1 MVSMG
6 VVESSGALEAL
17 PRHGCLSG
25 KAESASHI
33 LRLLKTQ
40 PQACVAAL
48 LDLRGAVPLKAGPRR
63 VDQLMPVL
71 TAPRIGWV
79 AGITQKQLEQAG
91 VRRLVH
97 QYCHDYVTLPCAS
110 SLLGVVLGHAHGM
123 AALSPDEMPC
133 HSRNA
138 GGDDM
143 IGESA
148 AMQAMQQMLQKAATT
163 RSEEHTSELQSL
175 MRISYAVSCL
185 KKKNTTT

>member
-1 MVSMG
+1 
-6 VVESSGALEAL
+6 
-17 PRHGCLSG
+17 
-25 KAESASHI
+25 
-33 LRLLKTQ
+33 
-40 PQACVAAL
+40 
-48 LDLRGAVPLKAGPRR
+48 
-63 VDQLMPVL
+63 MPVL

-79 AGITQKQLEQAG
+79 AGITQKQLEQAW

-148 AMQAMQQMLQKAATT
+148 AMQAIHQMLPQDPTT
-163 RSEEHTSELQSL
+163 EAPVHIAGETGTD
-175 MRISYAVSCL
+175 
-185 KKKNTTT
+185 KKLTTLPTQRH

>member
-1 MVSMG
+1 
-6 VVESSGALEAL
+6 
-17 PRHGCLSG
+17 
-25 KAESASHI
+25 
-33 LRLLKTQ
+33 
-40 PQACVAAL
+40 
-48 LDLRGAVPLKAGPRR
+48 
-63 VDQLMPVL
+63 MPVL

-79 AGITQKQLEQAG
+79 AGITQKQLEQAW

-143 IGESA
+143 NGESA
-148 AMQAMQQMLQKAATT
+148 AMQAMQQMLQKAATNEAT
-163 RSEEHTSELQSL
+163 VYIAGEHGTGQELADL
-175 MRISYAVSCL
+175 AIPPHPARRARPLLVT
-185 KKKNTTT
+185 NRG

>member
-1 MVSMG
+1 M
-6 VVESSGALEAL
+6 
-17 PRHGCLSG
+17 
-25 KAESASHI
+25 
-33 LRLLKTQ
+33 
-40 PQACVAAL
+40 
-48 LDLRGAVPLKAGPRR
+48 
-63 VDQLMPVL
+63 
-71 TAPRIGWV
+71 TAPLIGGV
-79 AGITQKQLEQAG
+79 AGITQKRLEQAW

-148 AMQAMQQMLQKAATT
+148 AMQAMPQMLQQAATT
-163 RSEEHTSELQSL
+163 EAPVYIAGETGTGKELAALASHRHSPRSEPTFGVTHLRATPQTLVKAALFGSEP
-175 MRISYAVSCL
+175 RAA
-185 KKKNTTT
+185 